1 VILREPEDEREE
13 REAEED
19 LLAEVDEDLD
29 LEDELIL
36 FEVVERELPFDDEL
50 ILAVLL
56 LFDEPRVILL
66 TRELVFRVF
75 IFLG

>member
-1 VILREPEDEREE
+1 MERET
-13 REAEED
+13 EEV
-19 LLAEVDEDLD
+19 LLAEEDEDLD

-36 FEVVERELPFDDEL
+36 FEVVLRELPFDDVL

-56 LFDEPRVILL
+56 LFDAPLVMLL